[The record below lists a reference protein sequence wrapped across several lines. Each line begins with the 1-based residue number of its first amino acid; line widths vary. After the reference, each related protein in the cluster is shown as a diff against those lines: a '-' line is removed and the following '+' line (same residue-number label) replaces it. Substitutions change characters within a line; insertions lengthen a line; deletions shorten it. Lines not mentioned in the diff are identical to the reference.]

1 MRLGILLLIIGLAG
15 HLLAANAEGGR
26 TLHYQHHVFGF
37 VLLSVVSAIV
47 LAILGRLFWRGRHD
61 VTVLIVGAL
70 QAIFGFVIFLIF
82 SQH

>member
-15 HLLAANAEGGR
+15 HLLAADAEGGR
-26 TLHYQHHVFGF
+26 PLYYQHHVFGF
-37 VLLSVVSAIV
+37 VLLTVVSAIIV
-47 LAILGRLFWRGRHD
+47 AILGRFFWRGRHD
-61 VTVLIVGAL
+61 VTVLIVGAM